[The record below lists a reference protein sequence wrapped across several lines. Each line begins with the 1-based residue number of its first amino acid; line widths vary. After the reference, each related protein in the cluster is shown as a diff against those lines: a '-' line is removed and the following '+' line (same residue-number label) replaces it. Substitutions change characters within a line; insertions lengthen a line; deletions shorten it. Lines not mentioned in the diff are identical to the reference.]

1 MSKLIQKLTQALEI
15 IEADIHHNEEFLK
28 MRIDG
33 YEAIQ
38 DKVIKILKRD
48 DITNDEKVETLKN
61 FFMI

>member
-38 DKVIKILKRD
+38 DKVIKILSYE
-48 DITNDEKVETLKN
+48 DIDCS
-61 FFMI
+61 

>member
-15 IEADIHHNEEFLK
+15 IEAHMHHSEEFLK

-38 DKVIKILKRD
+38 DKVIKLLKRD
-48 DITNDEKVETLKN
+48 DLTNDEKVETLKN

>member
-38 DKVIKILKRD
+38 DKVIKLLK
-48 DITNDEKVETLKN
+48 TFL
-61 FFMI
+61 